1 MNELILMSQFVISS
15 FFPEGLLD
23 FVYGEALIGD
33 DFFRVD
39 VDLEKAGLLRAVV
52 VGGGGF
58 EGQDVA
64 VQGAGV
70 ADVRGVVVDDFDIP
84 FWHIKCLSWRYC
96 MRGIVL
102 VAGQNLDG
110 RKVVDEVAGY

>member
-23 FVYGEALIGD
+23 FVYGEAVVGD

-39 VDLEKAGLLRAVV
+39 VDLEKAGFLGAVV

-64 VQGAGV
+64 VEGAGV
-70 ADVRGVVVDDFDIP
+70 ADARQVVVYSFSNVEFIFPFFRIIDSVDAGHCNIIIP
-84 FWHIKCLSWRYC
+84 ST
-96 MRGIVL
+96 
-102 VAGQNLDG
+102 
-110 RKVVDEVAGY
+110 

>member
-1 MNELILMSQFVISS
+1 MCGKMHVMPIGKA
-15 FFPEGLLD
+15 GLLGLVD
-23 FVYGEALIGD
+23 GEAVVGD

-39 VDLEKAGLLRAVV
+39 VDLEKAGFLRAVV

-70 ADVRGVVVDDFDIP
+70 ADARGVVVDDFADG
-84 FWHIKCLSWRYC
+84 K
-96 MRGIVL
+96 L
-102 VAGQNLDG
+102 VAPEGVGSLSVCACEANVVCAPNLY
-110 RKVVDEVAGY
+110 AFI